1 MKAVLQ
7 SILYLLEIEISEEVD
22 LYDLLGDELCEIVMD
37 VGYILVVLVKVE
49 GESWVGLDI
58 DFEVVLVREKDI
70 EYFSH
75 IEIDRVIFDV
85 FDRDLN
91 GNMLVKQTETESELG
106 LVAESVREMVES
118 VKDQEE
124 SKLEKSV
131 VRVGRVL
138 LWGREVILQDEF
150 RIYRD
155 IKFEDGGGLQ
165 RLKRVL
171 ELIGLIVE

>member
-1 MKAVLQ
+1 M
-7 SILYLLEIEISEEVD
+7 EIEISEEVD

-85 FDRDLN
+85 FYRDLN
-91 GNMLVKQTETESELG
+91 GNMLVK
-106 LVAESVREMVES
+106 
-118 VKDQEE
+118 
-124 SKLEKSV
+124 
-131 VRVGRVL
+131 
-138 LWGREVILQDEF
+138 
-150 RIYRD
+150 
-155 IKFEDGGGLQ
+155 
-165 RLKRVL
+165 
-171 ELIGLIVE
+171 

>member
-1 MKAVLQ
+1 M
-7 SILYLLEIEISEEVD
+7 
-22 LYDLLGDELCEIVMD
+22 
-37 VGYILVVLVKVE
+37 
-49 GESWVGLDI
+49 
-58 DFEVVLVREKDI
+58 
-70 EYFSH
+70 
-75 IEIDRVIFDV
+75 
-85 FDRDLN
+85 
-91 GNMLVKQTETESELG
+91 G

>member
-1 MKAVLQ
+1 M
-7 SILYLLEIEISEEVD
+7 EIEISEEVD

-91 GNMLVKQTETESELG
+91 GNMLVK
-106 LVAESVREMVES
+106 
-118 VKDQEE
+118 
-124 SKLEKSV
+124 
-131 VRVGRVL
+131 
-138 LWGREVILQDEF
+138 
-150 RIYRD
+150 
-155 IKFEDGGGLQ
+155 
-165 RLKRVL
+165 
-171 ELIGLIVE
+171 